1 MHINKTGI
9 IIAYKWTFVLYF
21 KKKSQALPIFIGINL
36 TLLVF
41 VYGLLLYNCI
51 LVEDSGHVQ

>member
-1 MHINKTGI
+1 MALLNAVKTVQQDNFNPY
-9 IIAYKWTFVLYF
+9 A
-21 KKKSQALPIFIGINL
+21 KKSQALPIFIGINL
-36 TLLVF
+36 TFLVF